1 MSALVSKPAISLS
14 PMFVV
19 AILNSYGY
27 SDLKDKTMGATP
39 ELKYIMFI
47 LVCCFP
53 IIIGTIQLIAWSF
66 FDIQHKSELRINVI

>member
-27 SDLKDKTMGATP
+27 SDLKD
-39 ELKYIMFI
+39 EEEE
-47 LVCCFP
+47 
-53 IIIGTIQLIAWSF
+53 
-66 FDIQHKSELRINVI
+66 HKNL